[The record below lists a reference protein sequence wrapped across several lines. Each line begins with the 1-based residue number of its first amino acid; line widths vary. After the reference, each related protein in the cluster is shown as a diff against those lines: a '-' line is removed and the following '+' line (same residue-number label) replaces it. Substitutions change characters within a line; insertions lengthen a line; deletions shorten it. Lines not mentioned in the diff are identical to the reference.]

1 MISIIHSLANLLI
14 FRNFVA
20 SELQSLSN
28 NSVRKNAKHD
38 MGYIL
43 LGALFEGE
51 KFVSALSA

>member
-1 MISIIHSLANLLI
+1 VAFFDRLADLLSSG
-14 FRNFVA
+14 NFVA

-38 MGYIL
+38 TGCIL
-43 LGALFEGE
+43 QEALFEEE